1 MGTKKI
7 NKKADGDLIIQSV
20 LTFAQFLSKVHVNFP
35 QELFYFLFVF
45 TLTWYLSLFSLQYI
59 ANMKVPI
66 IVIIVPGIIP
76 QNCTYM
82 TVPRIVS
89 GISNFSYVLKQPFIS
104 PFLLSL
110 SHYSGRVTPLNF
122 YILQGPPS
130 DHNAWLPQCH
140 HCTHLQVVAN
150 SPKCK
155 SLT

>member
-66 IVIIVPGIIP
+66 IVIIVPGTYYHSSKLYIYESAK
-76 QNCTYM
+76 NC
-82 TVPRIVS
+82 VRDI
-89 GISNFSYVLKQPFIS
+89 
-104 PFLLSL
+104 
-110 SHYSGRVTPLNF
+110 
-122 YILQGPPS
+122 
-130 DHNAWLPQCH
+130 
-140 HCTHLQVVAN
+140 
-150 SPKCK
+150 
-155 SLT
+155 

>member
-1 MGTKKI
+1 MVTKEI
-7 NKKADGDLIIQSV
+7 NKKADGALIIQSV

-89 GISNFSYVLKQPFIS
+89 GISNFSYVLK
-104 PFLLSL
+104 
-110 SHYSGRVTPLNF
+110 
-122 YILQGPPS
+122 
-130 DHNAWLPQCH
+130 
-140 HCTHLQVVAN
+140 
-150 SPKCK
+150 
-155 SLT
+155 